1 MLMTKLYSSKIL
13 KEIAE
18 SISIGVPSYI
28 IKESKGAVNQ
38 LLVINLKDIT
48 AEGISSDTLIS
59 FPAAPDQ
66 NFDRFKVAAG
76 DVLVSARGTKF
87 KAALA
92 AAEVSGA
99 VAAANLITVRPG
111 KELYPAFLAAYLT
124 SSAGEKRILARAKAT
139 TACQLLIN
147 VSDIEELEIP
157 LPPFEIQKKIGDLW
171 QELKAQQKRYSEAAD
186 LCSKISNQII
196 TDAISKS
203 VKEGNQNE

>member
-1 MLMTKLYSSKIL
+1 MTSKPYFAKTL

-18 SISIGVPSYI
+18 SISIGIPSYI
-28 IKESKGAVNQ
+28 IKESEDEVNQ
-38 LLVINLKDIT
+38 LLVINLKDIN
-48 AEGISSDTLIS
+48 ADGISSDNLAAI
-59 FPAAPDQ
+59 PAAPDQ

-92 AAEVSGA
+92 GADVSGA

-111 KELYPAFLAAYLT
+111 KEVYPAFLAAYLT
-124 SSAGEKRILARAKAT
+124 SATGERQVLARAKAT

-157 LPPFEIQKKIGDLW
+157 LPPFEVQKKIGDLW
-171 QELKAQQKRYSEAAD
+171 QELKAQQKRYSDAAD
-186 LCSKISNQII
+186 LCSKISSQIISDALGNQI
-196 TDAISKS
+196 
-203 VKEGNQNE
+203 KEGSQNE